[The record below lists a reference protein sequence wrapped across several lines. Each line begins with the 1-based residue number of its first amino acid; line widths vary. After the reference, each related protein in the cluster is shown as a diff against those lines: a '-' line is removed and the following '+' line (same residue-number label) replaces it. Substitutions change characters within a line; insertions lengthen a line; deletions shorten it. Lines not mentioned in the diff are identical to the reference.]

1 MLIDYV
7 SLLGGLVVLIVAGD
21 VLVRGSVGIAER
33 LGIPSLVIGLT
44 IVAFGTSAPELVIS
58 LDAALSGLPGIAVG
72 NVVGSN
78 VANVLLVLGLPALVA
93 ATSCKEKGALRNAV
107 FMTAVSII
115 FVFICFTGT
124 ITRIT
129 GAFLIVL
136 LAIFLADSV
145 MATRKHRRE
154 NGKGRAARDLGAS
167 AVATDKDAAEDSEE
181 DEEDACSAPPF
192 EEVEGVPDNIALAFV
207 FVFLGLAGLPLGA
220 HFTIEGASALARSW
234 GVTEAVIGL
243 TVVALGTSLP
253 ELATSLMAALRNHSA
268 VALGNIIGSNVFNIL
283 AIMGITGL
291 VTSVHIPPEIL
302 SFDIWVMLACAFLV
316 LALAAFQTT
325 LRRLSGLAL
334 VALYVLYIAASFTL
348 GQVG

>member
-58 LDAALSGLPGIAVG
+58 LDAALNGLPGIAVG

-78 VANVLLVLGLPALVA
+78 VANVLMVLGLPALVA
-93 ATSCKEKGALRNAV
+93 ATSCREKGALRNAV
-107 FMTAVSII
+107 FMASISVI

-129 GAFLIVL
+129 GAFLVVL
-136 LAIFLADSV
+136 LTIFLADSV
-145 MATRKHRRE
+145 LATRKHRRE
-154 NGKGRAARDLGAS
+154 NGRAARDLGAS
-167 AVATDKDAAEDSEE
+167 AVAMEGSAGEGEKEDG
-181 DEEDACSAPPF
+181 EDACSAPF
-192 EEVEGVPDNIALAFV
+192 EEVEGVPENIALAVV
-207 FVFLGLAGLPLGA
+207 FVFLGLVGLPLGA

-291 VTSVHIPPEIL
+291 VTPILIPPEIL

-316 LALAAFQTT
+316 LALAAFRST
-325 LRRLSGLAL
+325 LHRLSGLVL
-334 VALYVLYIAASFTL
+334 VALYVTYIAASFTL

>member
-1 MLIDYV
+1 MLIEYV

-58 LDAALSGLPGIAVG
+58 LDAALNGLPGIAVG

-93 ATSCKEKGALRNAV
+93 ATSCQEKGALRNAV
-107 FMTAVSII
+107 FMTGVSIV

-124 ITRIT
+124 ITRAT
-129 GAFLIVL
+129 GAFLVIL
-136 LAIFLADSV
+136 LAVFLADSV
-145 MATRKHRRE
+145 LATRKHKRE
-154 NGKGRAARDLGAS
+154 NGKARAARDLSAS
-167 AVATDKDAAEDSEE
+167 AVAASEE
-181 DEEDACSAPPF
+181 ASTDEEDACAAPF
-192 EEVEGVPDNIALAFV
+192 DEVEGVPENIALAGV
-207 FVFLGLAGLPLGA
+207 FVVLGLVGLPLGA

-291 VTSVHIPPEIL
+291 VTPVRIPPEIL
-302 SFDIWVMLACAFLV
+302 SFELWVMLACAFLV
-316 LALAAFQTT
+316 LALAALRTT
-325 LRRLSGLAL
+325 LRRPAGMVLTASYA
-334 VALYVLYIAASFTL
+334 LYIAASFAL
-348 GQVG
+348 GQAG

>member
-1 MLIDYV
+1 MLIEYV

-33 LGIPSLVIGLT
+33 LGIPSLIIGLT

-58 LDAALSGLPGIAVG
+58 LDAALNGLPGIAVG

-93 ATSCKEKGALRNAV
+93 ATSCQEKGALRNAV
-107 FMTAVSII
+107 FMTGVSII

-124 ITRIT
+124 ITRTT
-129 GAFLIVL
+129 GGFLVIL
-136 LAIFLADSV
+136 LAVFLADSV
-145 MATRKHRRE
+145 LATRKHKRE
-154 NGKGRAARDLGAS
+154 NRKARPARDLSAS
-167 AVATDKDAAEDSEE
+167 AVVTSKEASADARDED
-181 DEEDACSAPPF
+181 DACTAPF
-192 EEVEGVPDNIALAFV
+192 EEVEGVPENIALAAV
-207 FVFLGLAGLPLGA
+207 FVVLGLVGLPLGA

-291 VTSVHIPPEIL
+291 VTPVRIPPEIL
-302 SFDIWVMLACAFLV
+302 SFELWVMLACAFLV
-316 LALAAFQTT
+316 LALAALRTT
-325 LRRLSGLAL
+325 LRRPAGMAL
-334 VALYVLYIAASFTL
+334 VTFYAIYMATSFAL
-348 GQVG
+348 GQAG